1 MAGFFGISR
10 RNWRMGIEG
19 RSEKPPRGPMLNF
32 LMELTDLPLN
42 GSDLRLTLK

>member
-1 MAGFFGISR
+1 MAGFFGSSR

-42 GSDLRLTLK
+42 GSDLRLMLK